1 MIMLWYT
8 DNTNAFTLM
17 TAAAVEARVVIAL
30 DDTSV
35 SVYWNSLIIPDFDID
50 NYTVVYY
57 QMNSQTPEDR
67 EMTAVFPG
75 SSTSAIITDLD
86 PDLSYQFQVFAT
98 VGVAGQ
104 SLEGERS
111 FPPLQ
116 PLSEELNTSQ
126 SISQFR
132 DHTTLCGGCVHT
144 D

>member
-1 MIMLWYT
+1 
-8 DNTNAFTLM
+8 M

-86 PDLSYQFQVFAT
+86 PDLSYRFQVFAT

-126 SISQFR
+126 SISPFC
-132 DHTTLCGGCVHT
+132 DHTLCVVAVSIRKF
-144 D
+144 